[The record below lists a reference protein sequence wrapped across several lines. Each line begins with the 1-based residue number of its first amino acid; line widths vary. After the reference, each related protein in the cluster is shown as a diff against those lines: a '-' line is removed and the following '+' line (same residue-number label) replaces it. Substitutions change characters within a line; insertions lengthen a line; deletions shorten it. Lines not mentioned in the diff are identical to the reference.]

1 MKYSDVDKINRV
13 VADLEGVF
21 TMSDLKVLFS
31 ERTESALYKKL
42 RGLVEEGVLIK
53 VMRGLYAIPS
63 ASLAVISSRI
73 NPDSYIS
80 TGTVLAR
87 NMIIGSIPARKIEV
101 VKVGR
106 PRVYE
111 FETGIIEYLSIAPE
125 LFFGFDVCDGVNYA
139 NSEKAFIDA
148 CYYRYKGRRFSFDI
162 DSDINKGALNMELIS
177 EYLTK
182 YDKRFVTF
190 FNKLW
195 GA

>member
-1 MKYSDVDKINRV
+1 MKYSDVNKINSF
-13 VADLEGVF
+13 ADDLGGVF

-31 ERTESALYKKL
+31 ERTEAALYKKL
-42 RGLVEEGVLIK
+42 VGLIEEKLLIK
-53 VMRGLYAIPS
+53 IMRGLYAVPDTPLDI
-63 ASLAVISSRI
+63 ICNRI

-87 NMIIGSIPARKIEV
+87 NMIIGSVPARKIEA

-111 FETGIIEYLSIAPE
+111 FETGIIEYLGIAPG
-125 LFFGFDVCDGVNYA
+125 LFFGFDLCDGVRYA
-139 NSEKAFIDA
+139 TSEKAFIDA
-148 CYYRYKGRRFSFDI
+148 CYYRYKGKLFSFDL
-162 DSDINKGALNMELIS
+162 DGDINKDALNGELIS

-190 FNKLW
+190 FNRLW
-195 GA
+195 SL